1 MSNENRKVS
10 QQEQE
15 LWAATQAG
23 IPIERARAYIEL
35 AQLEEANSKF
45 KDALPL
51 YEVALGLIEA
61 EAEVD
66 YALDLVQVLYQI
78 AQCLNFLGRNQEE
91 IEVIKKALNVATECG
106 VGDLPALHR
115 AAGYSY
121 YSLMDYENSVKNHQA
136 ALNYPDPDAGDIS
149 LAIDQLNIGTSLSKL
164 KRFDEAIEILK
175 IARDLFKRLKEPKLV
190 AICDG
195 EIAENYVEL
204 NDAASIEKYGQL
216 ALGTAEM
223 VEDRQRQWWL
233 HYFLAV
239 AKRLQGELDDSICHL
254 ETGRSLAISHGYQ
267 EFAYLVKVDC
277 ELAKIYRSQGL
288 DQQAEKIERRVKTVA
303 EILEAA

>member
-136 ALNYPDPDAGDIS
+136 ALNYPDPDAGDI
-149 LAIDQLNIGTSLSKL
+149 GTSLSKL

-254 ETGRSLAISHGYQ
+254 ETGRSLAISHGHQ
-267 EFAYLVKVDC
+267 EFAYLVKVDH